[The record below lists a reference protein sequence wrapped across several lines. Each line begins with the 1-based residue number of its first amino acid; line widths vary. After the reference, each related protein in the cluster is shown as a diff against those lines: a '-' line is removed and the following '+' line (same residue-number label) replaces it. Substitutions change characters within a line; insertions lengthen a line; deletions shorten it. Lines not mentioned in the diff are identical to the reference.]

1 MLILLRRL
9 RRAKHPASPD
19 RSCLQT
25 TGYAITRDLGLHA
38 CAPIRLPGLWLD
50 GDHHTAHPDQDDLRS
65 TRRGHPDA
73 MTSKYSALCTKCL
86 VVALAGCSLSV
97 TANVRTKG
105 RRPLVLACD
114 IVTKLSASHRGVRT
128 SEGVDLWQLRAM
140 SLAVEASAAD
150 VPDNRP
156 LFGRSA
162 TAADLVGTPCHT
174 RSVR

>member
-1 MLILLRRL
+1 MSLPCRGGSRIQ
-9 RRAKHPASPD
+9 K
-19 RSCLQT
+19 
-25 TGYAITRDLGLHA
+25 AITLAIARHLTLTVLTR
-38 CAPIRLPGLWLD
+38 APEYTFCGQMCHLVLPVGRC
-50 GDHHTAHPDQDDLRS
+50 P
-65 TRRGHPDA
+65 
-73 MTSKYSALCTKCL
+73 YSAGLCTKCL

-128 SEGVDLWQLRAM
+128 SEGVDLWPLRAM

-156 LFGRSA
+156 LSGTFAGRV
-162 TAADLVGTPCHT
+162 LL
-174 RSVR
+174 

>member
-1 MLILLRRL
+1 MTRL
-9 RRAKHPASPD
+9 TA
-19 RSCLQT
+19 
-25 TGYAITRDLGLHA
+25 DLF
-38 CAPIRLPGLWLD
+38 P
-50 GDHHTAHPDQDDLRS
+50 
-65 TRRGHPDA
+65 RRGRHPNRK
-73 MTSKYSALCTKCL
+73 TSEYSALCTKCL

-128 SEGVDLWQLRAM
+128 SEGVDLWPLRAM

-156 LFGRSA
+156 LSGGPVGRQGHRGGCGSVGHSWQNDTRVLTGSCHYWWYRCA
-162 TAADLVGTPCHT
+162 DGRARFLAAWADRRFNG
-174 RSVR
+174 

>member
-1 MLILLRRL
+1 MVDM
-9 RRAKHPASPD
+9 RAGSAVA
-19 RSCLQT
+19 QT
-25 TGYAITRDLGLHA
+25 I
-38 CAPIRLPGLWLD
+38 PS
-50 GDHHTAHPDQDDLRS
+50 HT
-65 TRRGHPDA
+65 
-73 MTSKYSALCTKCL
+73 YSALCTKCL

-128 SEGVDLWQLRAM
+128 SEGVDLWPLRAM

-156 LFGRSA
+156 LS
-162 TAADLVGTPCHT
+162 LI
-174 RSVR
+174 VRHG